1 MITTGQ
7 IYLAYRKLKGQLY
20 YDNNALLSK
29 LAIAKWEQELTHN
42 NVSCDKEEFENLF
55 SNRVN
60 QLLSFL
66 NDDEWM
72 SNDYLNQLVD
82 SIDYQMMVK
91 SILPDEVGSGIGTY
105 ITNYKYKNKIPVEKC
120 NYMIVCSV
128 EVQLIATLW
137 LFYLNQYIDRKKLYK
152 YNYANKLRTDS
163 KVGNLWERDKEA
175 G

>member
-20 YDNNALLSK
+20 YDNNDLLSK
-29 LAIAKWEQELTHN
+29 LAIANWEQELTHN
-42 NVSCDKEEFENLF
+42 NVSCYKEEFENLF

-72 SNDYLNQLVD
+72 SNDYLNQLID

-91 SILPDEVGSGIGTY
+91 SILPDEVRSGIGTY

-137 LFYLNQYIDRKKLYK
+137 LLPLEHRQKAVL
-152 YNYANKLRTDS
+152 TP
-163 KVGNLWERDKEA
+163 
-175 G
+175 

>member
-29 LAIAKWEQELTHN
+29 LSIAKWEQELTHN
-42 NVSCDKEEFENLF
+42 NVSCNKEEFENLF

-66 NDDEWM
+66 NDEKWM
-72 SNDYLNQLVD
+72 SNDYLNQLID

-91 SILPDEVGSGIGTY
+91 SIQPDEEDSGIGTY
-105 ITNYKYKNKIPVEKC
+105 ITNYKYKKKIRVGKC
-120 NYMIVCSV
+120 NYMIV
-128 EVQLIATLW
+128 L
-137 LFYLNQYIDRKKLYK
+137 
-152 YNYANKLRTDS
+152 
-163 KVGNLWERDKEA
+163 G
-175 G
+175 